1 MLRLRLLHFIFK
13 ASLLRNSHKTL
24 AKLLIKLNRIYVAY
38 YVPKIFQNVFH
49 HLRKCSVKDAI
60 NNEIIAVLN

>member
-13 ASLLRNSHKTL
+13 ASLLRHSHKTL

-38 YVPKIFQNVFH
+38 YVPRIFQNVFH